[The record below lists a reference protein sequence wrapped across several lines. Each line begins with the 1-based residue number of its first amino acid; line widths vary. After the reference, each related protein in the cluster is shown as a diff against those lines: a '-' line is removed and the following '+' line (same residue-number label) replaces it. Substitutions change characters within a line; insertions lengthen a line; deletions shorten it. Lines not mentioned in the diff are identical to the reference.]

1 MSKILL
7 LLLPLSFALVEAIP
21 SEDEVAE
28 AWEAIEGLMDE
39 DERLGAKFLR
49 LGQSDTK

>member
-7 LLLPLSFALVEAIP
+7 LLLPWAFVMVKAIP

-28 AWEAIEGLMDE
+28 AWEAIEGLMDQ
-39 DERLGAKFLR
+39 DERLGAKFQR
-49 LGQSDTK
+49 LGQ